1 VSDKNRSTVQAFKS
15 STLDLTEC
23 SVEIDSAMSKEV
35 YFDNNATTQVIPEV
49 IEAMVPFLGKYYGNP
64 SSIHRFGS
72 QVSEK
77 IDSARAQVAS
87 LIGAADPVE
96 VIFTS
101 CGTEG
106 DNAAIRGMLE
116 AHPEKRHIVT
126 TQVEH
131 PAVLGLCQ
139 ILEKK
144 GYRVTWLSVDQD
156 GGLDLDELRAALS
169 DDTAAVSIMH
179 ANNETGVIFP
189 IEEIGEIVRGRGI
202 PFHVDAVQTAGKI
215 ALDLKR
221 MPVDLLTIS
230 GHKFH
235 GPKGVGALYVRR
247 GITFPPFMIGGH
259 QEKNR
264 RAGTENVAG
273 IIGMGKAA
281 ELASARIGEYDT
293 RVRALRDRLEKSL
306 SATAGEIRI
315 NGQAQKRLPNTSNVS
330 FRYLEGES
338 ILVLL
343 DQQGICASTGSA
355 CTAGSS
361 EPSHV
366 LRAMK
371 TPADWLQGAV
381 RFSLSGLNTEEEVTY
396 VNEKVPSIVKRLKGL
411 SALGQL
417 GNHQADTDRGV
428 ASATLGARE

>member
-1 VSDKNRSTVQAFKS
+1 
-15 STLDLTEC
+15 
-23 SVEIDSAMSKEV
+23 MMGKEV
-35 YFDNNATTQVIPEV
+35 YLDNNATTRVLPEV
-49 IEAMVPFLGKYYGNP
+49 AEAMLPFLTEHYGNP

-72 QVSEK
+72 AVGERLTM
-77 IDSARAQVAS
+77 AREQVAN
-87 LIGAADPVE
+87 LIGATDPIE
-96 VIFTS
+96 IIFTS

-116 AHPEKRHIVT
+116 ARPNKRHIVT

-139 ILEKK
+139 HLEKK
-144 GYRVTWLSVDQD
+144 GYRVTWLSVDEN
-156 GGLDLDELRAALS
+156 GGLDAEELRSALT
-169 DDTAAVSIMH
+169 DDTALVSVMW

-189 IEEIGEIVRGRGI
+189 IEQIGAIVKTKGI
-202 PFHVDAVQTAGKI
+202 PLHVDAVQAAGKI
-215 ALDLKR
+215 HLKVKDL
-221 MPVDLLTIS
+221 PVDLMTIS

-235 GPKGVGALYVRR
+235 APKGIGALYVKR
-247 GITFPPFMIGGH
+247 GLTFPPFMIGGH
-259 QEKNR
+259 QERNR
-264 RAGTENVAG
+264 RGGTENVPG

-281 ELASARIGEYDT
+281 EVASSRIDTDAARIRG
-293 RVRALRDRLEKSL
+293 LRDQLESL
-306 SATAGEIRI
+306 LLRSCPGSRV
-315 NGQAQKRLPNTSNVS
+315 NGDVQKRLPNTCNIS

-371 TPADWLQGAV
+371 VPPDWLQGAV
-381 RFSLSGLNTEEEVTY
+381 RFSLGRFNTEKEIDY
-396 VNEKVPSIVKRLKGL
+396 VNEKMPAIVQRLEGL
-411 SALGQL
+411 SSLGKL
-417 GNHQADTDRGV
+417 ASRRTEERSAGATVRARG
-428 ASATLGARE
+428 

>member
-1 VSDKNRSTVQAFKS
+1 MLCVNPIRAAIGNIFMAG
-15 STLDLTEC
+15 
-23 SVEIDSAMSKEV
+23 EI
-35 YFDNNATTQVIPEV
+35 YFDNNATTRVLPEV
-49 IEAMVPFLGKYYGNP
+49 AQAMLPFLTEHYGNP

-72 QVSEK
+72 AVGQK
-77 IDSARAQVAS
+77 IADARAQVAA
-87 LIGAADPVE
+87 LIGAADSVE

-116 AHPEKRHIVT
+116 ARPDKRHIIT

-139 ILEKK
+139 HLEKK
-144 GYRVTWLSVDQD
+144 GYRVTWLGVDAN
-156 GGLDLDELRAALS
+156 GALDLAELRAVLT
-169 DDTAAVSIMH
+169 DDTALVSVMW

-189 IEEIGEIVRGRGI
+189 IAEIGALVRSKGI
-202 PFHVDAVQTAGKI
+202 PFHVDAVQAAGK
-215 ALDLKR
+215 LPLNVKDL
-221 MPVDLLTIS
+221 PVDLLTIS
-230 GHKFH
+230 GHKFYA
-235 GPKGVGALYVRR
+235 PKGIGALYVRR

-259 QEKNR
+259 QERNR
-264 RAGTENVAG
+264 RGGTENVAA

-281 ELASARIGEYDT
+281 EIALGRMAEDSI
-293 RVRALRDRLEKSL
+293 RVKRLRDLLETLLLESCPG
-306 SATAGEIRI
+306 SRV
-315 NGQAQKRLPNTSNVS
+315 NGQEQNRLPNTSNIS

-371 TPADWLQGAV
+371 VPADWLQGAV
-381 RFSLSGLNTEEEVTY
+381 RFSLSRFNTEEEIRY
-396 VNEKVPSIVKRLKGL
+396 VNEKMPAIVQRLEGL
-411 SALGQL
+411 SALGRLRSPQEPRPDEQSDA
-417 GNHQADTDRGV
+417 GAIRARG
-428 ASATLGARE
+428 

>member
-1 VSDKNRSTVQAFKS
+1 
-15 STLDLTEC
+15 
-23 SVEIDSAMSKEV
+23 MEV
-35 YFDNNATTQVIPEV
+35 YFDNNATTRVLPEV
-49 IEAMVPFLGKYYGNP
+49 AEAMLPFYTELYGNP

-72 QVSEK
+72 QVGDK
-77 IDSARAQVAS
+77 VVAARAQVAA

-101 CGTEG
+101 CGSEG

-116 AHPEKRHIVT
+116 ARPDKRHIVT
-126 TQVEH
+126 TKVEH

-139 ILEKK
+139 HLERK
-144 GYRVTWLSVDQD
+144 GYRVTWLNVDKN
-156 GGLDLDELRAALS
+156 GALDQAELRGALT
-169 DDTAAVSIMH
+169 DDTAVVSIMW

-189 IEEIGEIVRGRGI
+189 IEEIGEIVRAKGI
-202 PFHVDAVQTAGKI
+202 PFHVDAVQAAGKI
-215 ALDLKR
+215 PLKVSAL
-221 MPVDLLTIS
+221 PIDLLTIS

-247 GITFPPFMIGGH
+247 GITFTPFMIGGH

-281 ELASARIGEYDT
+281 EIALGRVMEDSAT
-293 RVRALRDRLEKSL
+293 VKKLRDRLEALLLESCP
-306 SATAGEIRI
+306 ECRV
-315 NGQAQKRLPNTSNVS
+315 NGGKEQRLPNTLNIS
-330 FRYLEGES
+330 FRCLEGES
-338 ILVLL
+338 MLVLL

-366 LRAMK
+366 LRAMDV
-371 TPADWLQGAV
+371 PADWLQGAI
-381 RFSLSGLNTEEEVTY
+381 RFSLSRLNTEEEVRY
-396 VNEKVPSIVKRLKGL
+396 VNEKVPPIVQRLQGF
-411 SALGQL
+411 SALGRL
-417 GNHQADTDRGV
+417 GGKQQPQSNRG
-428 ASATLGARE
+428 AATGTIGIRR

>member
-1 VSDKNRSTVQAFKS
+1 MA
-15 STLDLTEC
+15 
-23 SVEIDSAMSKEV
+23 KEV
-35 YFDNNATTQVIPEV
+35 YLDNNATTRVLPEV
-49 IEAMVPFLGKYYGNP
+49 AEAMLPFLTEHYGNP

-72 QVSEK
+72 AVGERLTM
-77 IDSARAQVAS
+77 AREQVAN
-87 LIGAADPVE
+87 LIGATDPIE
-96 VIFTS
+96 IIFTS

-116 AHPEKRHIVT
+116 ARPNKRHIVT

-139 ILEKK
+139 HLEKK
-144 GYRVTWLSVDQD
+144 GYRVTWLSVDEN
-156 GGLDLDELRAALS
+156 GGLDAEELRSALT
-169 DDTAAVSIMH
+169 DDTALVSVMW

-189 IEEIGEIVRGRGI
+189 IEQIGAIVKAKGI
-202 PFHVDAVQTAGKI
+202 PLHVDAVQAAGKI
-215 ALDLKR
+215 DLKVKDL
-221 MPVDLLTIS
+221 PVDLMTIS

-235 GPKGVGALYVRR
+235 APKGIGALYVKR
-247 GITFPPFMIGGH
+247 GLTFPPFMIGGH
-259 QEKNR
+259 QERNR
-264 RAGTENVAG
+264 RGGTENVPG

-281 ELASARIGEYDT
+281 EVASSRIDSDAT
-293 RVRALRDRLEKSL
+293 RIRGLRDQLESL
-306 SATAGEIRI
+306 LLRSCPGSRV
-315 NGQAQKRLPNTSNVS
+315 NGDVQKRLPNTCNIS

-371 TPADWLQGAV
+371 VPPDWLQGAV
-381 RFSLSGLNTEEEVTY
+381 RFSLGRFNTEKEIDY
-396 VNEKVPSIVKRLKGL
+396 VNEKMPAIVQRLEGL
-411 SALGQL
+411 SSLGKL
-417 GNHQADTDRGV
+417 ASRRTEERSAGAATMRARG
-428 ASATLGARE
+428 